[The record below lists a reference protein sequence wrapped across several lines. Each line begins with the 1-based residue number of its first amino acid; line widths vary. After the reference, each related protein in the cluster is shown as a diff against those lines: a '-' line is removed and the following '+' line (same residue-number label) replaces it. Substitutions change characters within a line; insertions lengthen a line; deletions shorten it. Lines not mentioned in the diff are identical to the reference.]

1 VSVRLLRNVRGRA
14 AALRLRS
21 YSRWGFGTSV
31 RLRLLRRPR
40 GYGRALARL
49 ARMARTPRALRGD
62 VAPMFAES
70 AA

>member
-1 VSVRLLRNVRGRA
+1 VSVSLLRNVRGRA

-21 YSRWGFGTSV
+21 YPRWGFGTSV

-49 ARMARTPRALRGD
+49 ARTPRALRGD
-62 VAPMFAES
+62 VAPMFAET